1 MHTLQ
6 SQDLARA
13 IGLGKEAL
21 AIAVQLDHTDTVHQK
36 LLAEAQRALA
46 SIYWQQ
52 GDHEQSLSL
61 LFQAAT
67 ICEEVGLDAEASVSL
82 LTLGEMYTQA
92 GDYPNALLFTLKS
105 HDLLQQLGDQ
115 PGEAKT
121 LNKIGNLYLL
131 MGEYCQAIDRLDDCL
146 LVAAKNKL
154 PGTQA
159 SALSHKCNAL
169 NHLGDHEN
177 ALASGL
183 ESVALYRKLASKP
196 GEVEALANLG
206 DAYLGRKEYNQA
218 CEYYQ
223 CALELASRLE
233 DRVGEVKARRQLGIA
248 RLALGYGNETIAQL
262 TQALTLAE
270 RNGNQ
275 RECLACHQTLT
286 QVYSKRAEHAK
297 ALEHMERAA
306 ALQADLDWLENTYRL
321 KMIEY
326 TQLEVEEDIAG
337 RDYHQA
343 YLALKAQVQDH
354 QKTEEALKVA
364 NLQLHDEIT
373 HREQLISDLNA
384 FSHMVA
390 HDLKSPLH
398 NIITASVILWNNILD
413 QGDAGS
419 LGLIRGIQRMV
430 DTMNRIINELLT
442 LASVQ
447 QEDIRLQ
454 RLNMHDIIAEV
465 EDRLVYMIEDH
476 HAVLEKPEEWPDA
489 LGYTPWIEEVWTN
502 FISNAIKYGG
512 SPPHIKIGATV
523 ETDGRIRFWVQDN
536 GNGLDA
542 NAQSELFTAFKR
554 LDKIRARGHGLGLS
568 IVKRI
573 VNKLNGEVGVESEG
587 IPGEGC
593 TFSFALP
600 AAKTTDQ

>member
-1 MHTLQ
+1 MQ

-21 AIAVQLDHTDTVHQK
+21 AIAIQLDHTEAAHQK
-36 LLAEAQRALA
+36 LQAEAQRALA

-52 GDHEQSLSL
+52 GDHDQSLLL

-67 ICEEVGLDAEASVSL
+67 ICEESGLDTEATLSL

-105 HDLLQQLGDQ
+105 LDILQRLGDR
-115 PGEAKT
+115 PGEAQT
-121 LNKIGNLYLL
+121 LNQIGKLYLQ
-131 MGEYCQAIDRLDDCL
+131 MGEYCQAIDRLEDCL
-146 LVAAKNKL
+146 LVATAHKL
-154 PGTQA
+154 QKIEA
-159 SALSHKCNAL
+159 AALSNKCKAL
-169 NHLGDHEN
+169 NQLGDHEN

-183 ESVALYRKLASKP
+183 ESIALYQKTESKP
-196 GEVEALANLG
+196 GEIEALGNLG

-223 CALELASRLE
+223 SALELAG
-233 DRVGEVKARRQLGIA
+233 RVEHPADEVKARRQLGIA
-248 RLALGYGNETIAQL
+248 RLALGYGNEAIAQL

-270 RNGNQ
+270 RNADQ
-275 RECLACHQTLT
+275 RECLACHQALT
-286 QVYSKRAEHAK
+286 QVYRKRAEHAK
-297 ALEHMERAA
+297 ALEHVERAA
-306 ALQADLDWLENTYRL
+306 AIQADLDWLENTYRL

-326 TQLEVEEDIAG
+326 TQLEVEEEIAG
-337 RDYHQA
+337 KDYHQA
-343 YLALKAQVQDH
+343 YIALKAQVQDH
-354 QKTEEALKVA
+354 QQTEEALKIV
-364 NLQLHDEIT
+364 NQQLHDEIVA
-373 HREQLISDLNA
+373 REQLISDLNA

-465 EDRLVYMIEDH
+465 EDRLVYMIDDH
-476 HAVLEKPEEWPDA
+476 HAVLEKPEDWPDA

-512 SPPHIKIGATV
+512 NPPHIKIGATV
-523 ETDGRIRFWVQDN
+523 ETDGQVRFWIQDN
-536 GNGLDA
+536 GDGLDA
-542 NAQSELFTAFKR
+542 KAQQELFTAFKR

-573 VNKLNGEVGVESEG
+573 INKLNGQVGVESED

-593 TFSFALP
+593 TFSFTLP
-600 AAKTTDQ
+600 AAEATDQ